1 MTQSQQL
8 RKLAARSATAFLLA
22 ALCVFPLYIDKFSNL
37 GVVKFTGICTL
48 SWAFALWLGA
58 LACVGARPDPD
69 RLPWKA
75 DPALWALGAVTAS
88 GVVSTVLSLSPGAS
102 FWGLGGYYGGCMMV
116 LFTAAG
122 YLAVRAFAPQK
133 ILNGLTFCVGVTTAL
148 VTVLYVLNIF
158 NIDLIGTYVD
168 TAVVERAQFFST
180 LGQKN
185 FCSGF
190 MAFALPL
197 VFYAFLVARGPRHT
211 IFYGIPAFFGGLALA
226 VAPWIGALASSVGGF
241 IMWATELQPLLMGI
255 VVSVLVGMALTL
267 PISSAAICAALGLTG
282 LAGGAAVAG
291 CCAQMVGFAVMSYK
305 ENGVGGLVSQGLG
318 TSMLQMPNILR
329 NPRIWIPPTLAA
341 AITGPIATCLF
352 HLEMNGPAVSSGMGT
367 CGLVGQIGVYTGWI
381 ESGKAVTAFD
391 WIGLVLICFVLPAVL
406 STIFCEV
413 LRKKGWIKEGDLKL

>member
-1 MTQSQQL
+1 MEQAIQSVQSFFK
-8 RKLAARSATAFLLA
+8 RKDVVISAHR
-22 ALCVFPLYIDKFSNL
+22 YGIDAMGAMAQGL
-37 GVVKFTGICTL
+37 
-48 SWAFALWLGA
+48 FA
-58 LACVGARPDPD
+58 
-69 RLPWKA
+69 
-75 DPALWALGAVTAS
+75 
-88 GVVSTVLSLSPGAS
+88 SL
-102 FWGLGGYYGGCMMV
+102 
-116 LFTAAG
+116 
-122 YLAVRAFAPQK
+122 
-133 ILNGLTFCVGVTTAL
+133 
-148 VTVLYVLNIF
+148 
-158 NIDLIGTYVD
+158 LIGTIIK
-168 TAVVERAQFFST
+168 T
-180 LGQKN
+180 LGQQL
-185 FCSGF
+185 G
-190 MAFALPL
+190 L
-197 VFYAFLVARGPRHT
+197 AFLVTAGGYAAAVAGPAMAASIGYALHAPQLVLFSL
-211 IFYGIPAFFGGLALA
+211 IAVGGAANELGGAGGPLA
-226 VAPWIGALASSVGGF
+226 VYLIAIIAAEVGKLVSKETKIDILVTPAVTILVGVSLSALFAPSVGAVASAVGSL

-329 NPRIWIPPTLAA
+329 NPRTWIPPTLAA
-341 AITGPIATCLF
+341 AITGLF

-406 STIFCEV
+406 STIFCDL